1 MITYMPSPSS
11 SSPLKASL
19 RDFVLLE
26 KCPMVPISA
35 LHRTGLDSLAE
46 VLAHTFK
53 ECVGEAGTESA
64 DSATA
69 REDTASSTEVTCQ
82 ALVFDLT
89 TLKSEVTY
97 VHMFIT
103 LNFTD
108 YA

>member
-1 MITYMPSPSS
+1 MG
-11 SSPLKASL
+11 
-19 RDFVLLE
+19 
-26 KCPMVPISA
+26 PISA

-53 ECVGEAGTESA
+53 ECHGEAGTESI

-69 REDTASSTEVTCQ
+69 REDIASSTEVMCQ

-89 TLKSEVTY
+89 TLKSEVPC

-103 LNFTD
+103 LNF
-108 YA
+108 Y